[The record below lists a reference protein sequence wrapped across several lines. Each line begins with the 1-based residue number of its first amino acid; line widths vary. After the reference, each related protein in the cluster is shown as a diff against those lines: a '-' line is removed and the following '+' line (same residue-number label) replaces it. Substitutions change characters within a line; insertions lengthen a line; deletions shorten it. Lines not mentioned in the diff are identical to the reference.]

1 MSDKKKNVITF
12 CILFILI
19 ILLAVIIYIDSE
31 DSDKLFDDV
40 LLMNETTGNDVKDN
54 ITEEN
59 NVSED
64 TSDDYEVVNTENISI
79 DEYVNDSLVEE
90 VFDDINNNNS
100 DTDSE
105 DVYNEEDI
113 VSYFRT
119 MENEIEESSSFKEKF
134 KEYFVNIVDFIF
146 YNGEVNGYTF
156 DELSGTTKAKI
167 ISIALKIDSMIEE
180 YMPNYKE
187 NIFGTSSKVYNNVKE
202 KLVILYMEISTDI
215 CENNEEDCLK
225 VKDIFTDIK
234 NTCKIGWEFIKSL
247 FGNGFLKIK
256 EWYEIYSGK

>member
-1 MSDKKKNVITF
+1 MSDKKKNVIMF

-31 DSDKLFDDV
+31 DSDKLSSDV
-40 LLMNETTGNDVKDN
+40 LLINEATRNDVKDN
-54 ITEEN
+54 INEEN
-59 NVSED
+59 NVGEDSSED
-64 TSDDYEVVNTENISI
+64 YKDVNIENIS
-79 DEYVNDSLVEE
+79 DADTGNVTDRE
-90 VFDDINNNNS
+90 V
-100 DTDSE
+100 
-105 DVYNEEDI
+105 VYNEEDI

-134 KEYFVNIVDFIF
+134 KEYFVTIVDFIF
-146 YNGEVNGYTF
+146 YDGEVNGYTF
-156 DELSGTTKAKI
+156 DELGGTTKARI
-167 ISIALKIDSMIEE
+167 ISIALKIDCKIEE